1 MLEAKSKKRISK
13 NDKKWNGIRIGHRS
27 CAIYSIIPYQHERI
41 SVNSFQA
48 RLFSNRYS
56 TCNFVKFINYHGV
69 IIITDINIHMA
80 IISILSNKI

>member
-41 SVNSFQA
+41 SVNLFQA
-48 RLFSNRYS
+48 KLFSNRYS
-56 TCNFVKFINYHGV
+56 TCNFVIFIDYHAMDLK
-69 IIITDINIHMA
+69 TK
-80 IISILSNKI
+80 ILLFSKKVER

>member
-48 RLFSNRYS
+48 KLFSNRYS
-56 TCNFVKFINYHGV
+56 TCNFVNFV
-69 IIITDINIHMA
+69 VIITDINIHMA

>member
-41 SVNSFQA
+41 SVNLFQA
-48 RLFSNRYS
+48 KLFSNRYS
-56 TCNFVKFINYHGV
+56 TCNFVNFV
-69 IIITDINIHMA
+69 VIITDINIHMA